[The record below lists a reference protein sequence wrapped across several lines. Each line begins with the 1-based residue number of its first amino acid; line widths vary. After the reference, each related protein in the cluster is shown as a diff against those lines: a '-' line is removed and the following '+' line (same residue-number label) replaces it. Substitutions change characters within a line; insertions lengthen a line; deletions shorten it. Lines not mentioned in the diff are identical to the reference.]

1 MAKKKINTQFKILA
15 PGGQAT
21 PAPPL
26 GPALGAKGINP
37 GQFIQKFNEAT
48 RQFNGK
54 IVGCIVTLFDD
65 RSFELEIKSSPASV
79 MIKDKAGIEKGG
91 GLVGKESVGSI
102 TRAQAEEIAREK
114 MADLTAADLDAATR
128 IIMGTARSMGVKV
141 EG

>member
-1 MAKKKINTQFKILA
+1 MAKKINTQFKILA

-79 MIKDKAGIEKGG
+79 MIKDKAGIEKGSG
-91 GLVGKESVGSI
+91 TVGKEIIGSI
-102 TRAQAEEIAREK
+102 TRAQAEEIAKEK
-114 MADLTAADLDAATR
+114 MADLTAADMDAAIR
-128 IIMGTARSMGVKV
+128 IIEGTARSMGVKV

>member
-1 MAKKKINTQFKILA
+1 MAKKINSQFKILA

-54 IVGCIVTLFDD
+54 VVGCIVTLYDD

-79 MIKDKAGIEKGG
+79 LIKERAGLDKGS
-91 GLVGKESVGSI
+91 GLVGKETVGSI
-102 TRAQAEEIAREK
+102 TRAQAVEIAKEK
-114 MADLTAADLDAATR
+114 MADLTAADLDAAVR